1 MSYVG
6 LPNGGLSPGFYQNMP
21 AFIPGNGPVP
31 VPGWGKNPYRAGPAR
46 VGVGAFMVPT
56 NAAVL
61 PRYTPIGVAEGDQ
74 YLQTTY
80 GHVAGAGAAG
90 IMLGL
95 GLGWL
100 WFGR

>member
-6 LPNGGLSPGFYQNMP
+6 LPNGGLSPGFYQQVP
-21 AFIPGNGPVP
+21 AFTGPGWTP

-46 VGVGAFMVPT
+46 VGVGAFRVPS

-61 PRYTPIGVAEGDQ
+61 PRYVPIGAAEGDQ
-74 YLQTTY
+74 YLQTTW

-90 IMLGL
+90 ILLGL
-95 GLGWL
+95 GFGYMWL
-100 WFGR
+100 SK